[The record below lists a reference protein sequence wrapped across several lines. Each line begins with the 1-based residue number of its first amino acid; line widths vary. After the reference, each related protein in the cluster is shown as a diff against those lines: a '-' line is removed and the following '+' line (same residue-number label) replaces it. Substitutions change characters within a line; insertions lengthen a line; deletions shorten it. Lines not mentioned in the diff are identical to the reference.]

1 MLKKTILLSAAS
13 IGTLTVASIAS
24 QPAQAQKYVSG
35 SATVTNF
42 TGSSSSVGA
51 EIGGVTTNAVV
62 VQPNYN
68 TGIIFGFNSFVNN
81 LNLSFTPNTNAAPL
95 TITQVVAQ
103 NLSAIAGT
111 NAANILGANNGINLA
126 AYVSIVRA
134 AGGNDG
140 LE

>member
-35 SATVTNF
+35 SVTITNF
-42 TGSSSSVGA
+42 TGSSSSIGA
-51 EIGGVTTNAVV
+51 EIGGVATNSVV

-68 TGIIFGFNSFVNN
+68 LGVIFGFNSFVNN
-81 LNLSFTPNTNAAPL
+81 LNLSFTPSNNTAL
-95 TITQVVAQ
+95 LSISQVVAQ
-103 NLSAIAGT
+103 NLANIAGN

>member
-35 SATVTNF
+35 SVTVTNF
-42 TGSSSSVGA
+42 TGSSSSIGA
-51 EIGGVTTNAVV
+51 EIGGVTTNSVV

-68 TGIIFGFNSFVNN
+68 LGVIFGFNSFVNN
-81 LNLSFTPNTNAAPL
+81 LNLSFTPSNNTAL
-95 TITQVVAQ
+95 LSISQVVAQ
-103 NLSAIAGT
+103 NLANIAGT
-111 NAANILGANNGINLA
+111 GAANILGANNGINLA